1 MMSGGGD
8 HSQIIPGIP
17 RSGPGAATRMASW
30 GWAITGAASHGW
42 DPASSILEMK
52 NVGIPGEFLG
62 YQEIMLGISRFL

>member
-8 HSQIIPGIP
+8 HSQIQISGIP

-30 GWAITGAASHGW
+30 GWAITGAASAKSMG
-42 DPASSILEMK
+42 SSERNILEMK

-62 YQEIMLGISRFL
+62 YHTLW